1 MMKKGSYIVNTG
13 RGPLINE
20 ADLAAALDAGQLAGA
35 ALDVVE
41 KEPPTDSPILGRDNV
56 IITPHTAFYSEEA
69 LQDLQAKAAQEVVR
83 VLSGEAPKNPVNKV

>member
-1 MMKKGSYIVNTG
+1 MCSS
-13 RGPLINE
+13 
-20 ADLAAALDAGQLAGA
+20 DL
-35 ALDVVE
+35 
-41 KEPPTDSPILGRDNV
+41 LGRDNV